1 MMTPFSKMHGL
12 GNDFVVFESL
22 TQNIHINPTMVR
34 KITDRHTGIGCDQLL
49 VIGPPGDGACDFS
62 VRYFNADGSEAE
74 QCGNGLRCAAR
85 YVFDKKFT
93 GKRSLQLQTATGV
106 MAVDIND
113 DNSITAN
120 MGQPELEPAQ
130 VPFSAAQRSVLYPI
144 EVDGDSYQI
153 GVVSMGNPHAV
164 LQVPCV
170 ASAQVAALG
179 PKLEQH
185 PRFCNR
191 VNVGFMQIEN
201 RQQINLRVHERG
213 AGETKACGTGACA
226 AVVAGIQ
233 QQLLESLVR
242 VSLPGGALTIE
253 WPGEGHALSMT
264 GPAVNVFNGYIKI

>member
-22 TQNIHINPTMVR
+22 TQNIHVNPTMVR
-34 KITDRHTGIGCDQLL
+34 KIADRHTGIGCDQLL
-49 VIGPPGDGACDFS
+49 IIAPPRDGAYDFS

-93 GKRSLQLQTATGV
+93 GKRALQVQTATGV
-106 MAVDIND
+106 MALDIND

-130 VPFSAAQRSVLYPI
+130 VPFAAAQRSVLYPI
-144 EVDGDSYQI
+144 EVDGDNYQI

-170 ASAQVAALG
+170 ANAQVATLG

-213 AGETKACGTGACA
+213 AGETRACGTGACA

-253 WPGEGHALSMT
+253 WSGEGHALSMT